1 MTSSATETKTPTSI
15 LWTKTELQI
24 IDQTTLPQ
32 QETWLSIQDLD
43 TACEAICSLRVRGAP
58 AIAVMAAYSLVVHLR
73 QLPQMP
79 FNVFIGEV
87 RSSLDRLRNTRPTA
101 VNLFHAM
108 NRIEKL
114 VNAFHD
120 GLPQEGMVNQIQ
132 ELAEEIHEEDRKL
145 CDRLGKNASE
155 LIPQN
160 ARILTHCNTGALATG
175 GIGTA
180 FGGFLT
186 AHRQG
191 KNIRVFADETRPLLQ
206 GSRLTM
212 WELMKSGIPATLIT
226 DSMAAQV
233 MKKGIDLV
241 MVGADRIARN
251 GDTANKIGTYSVAVL
266 AHYFQIPLY
275 IVAPSTTLDPD
286 ITNGDLI
293 PIEERQP
300 DEIRHFGTS
309 RTAPDQA
316 EVYNPAFDVTPASL
330 IIAIVTENGIHRPP
344 YSF

>member
-24 IDQTTLPQ
+24 IDQTALPQ

-79 FNVFIGEV
+79 FNIFIGEV

-120 GLPQEGMVNQIQ
+120 GLPQEGMLNQIQ
-132 ELAEEIHEEDRKL
+132 ELAEAIHVEDRKL

-155 LIPQN
+155 LIPHN

-266 AHYFQIPLY
+266 AHYFQIPFY

-286 ITNGDLI
+286 IANGDLI

-300 DEIRHFGTS
+300 DEIRQFGTS

-330 IIAIVTENGIHRPP
+330 ITAIVTENGIHRPP